1 MDITGSL
8 SVSQGRGFGAATQI
22 INDVV
27 ASFEQHAQRRG
38 HVVAVQ
44 SGGQALVY
52 AELNRR
58 ADQLCAGLLA
68 RGLPAGARVAV
79 CFEPGPLTAI
89 AVLGILK
96 AGMAYVPLSPADP
109 AARLAYIV
117 QDAGVALALTQA
129 GLQPKLAALV
139 RDVMVLGPADAAPP
153 AHDVPPTRAAA
164 DPGSL
169 AYLLYTS
176 GSTGKP
182 KGVMVTRRNLAY
194 YLDWHCHHLR
204 PELGGV
210 DLPLTSSMCFAAHV
224 TQFYAP
230 LMLGRT
236 QHVLVRD
243 VLRQPALLLAW
254 YREHPDF
261 GLYCV
266 PSVWNEVLKCV
277 EALPPGER
285 TAGPACVL
293 LSGEAVHDVLLDR
306 GARIWPALRVWN
318 LYGPTEATANASY
331 AELRAGAPAG
341 IGRPISGSEIFLLD
355 DDLREVG
362 PGEPGEICICG
373 DGVALGYV
381 NLPELTKQ
389 RFVANPLP
397 HLRGRPLFRTGDLGR
412 YNPRGEL
419 LYIGRRDF
427 QVKIRGVRIE
437 CGEVEAALTA
447 HPAIRMAVAVCRE
460 EGLDKTLVAYLVFHP
475 GADVPVDQIR
485 AALAARLPEPMLP
498 SAWVVLEALPTLANG
513 KIDRGALPPP
523 GHGRPRLTYACVA
536 PRTATER
543 KLLRMWEQVLGL
555 EGLGVNDHFFELGG
569 DSLRVSAVIS
579 RVRAELGLALDYRGF
594 FDHPTPAT
602 LAGHLSPAAAN
613 DAAADVMSVAA
624 APAEA
629 VAGGLCSPGQAG
641 LWLLAQTYPGL
652 SAYNMR
658 FSLRLNGDLDDDAV
672 DASLAAVV
680 AAHDALRTVFAQVD
694 GRLVASVRSA
704 PPVEVRRVDL
714 RYAVAA
720 TAGRECER
728 LAADDGRQ
736 PFDLEAGPLFRF
748 TCFSLPGNEHRLQV
762 TVHHAVFDGRSIG
775 VFCREFIDHYR
786 ARTGGPARVPAPAM
800 AYADWVR
807 WRAARDSAASLAFWR
822 RHLDGC
828 QTVLEM
834 PTDYQRPA
842 VRGFR
847 GAVSRLAMSPGLHD
861 SLAAFSRRH
870 GATPFMTLFAVFNLL
885 LFRHSGQTDVLL
897 ACPAANREPLA
908 AAGTLGLLV
917 NTMVMRTRLDANQ
930 TFGALLA
937 QVRASSLTCLEHQ
950 SFPFEKLVE
959 VLQPARSA
967 SRAPLVQAMFVFQEK
982 LYRGAIN
989 ERLGCVVHEDGNDDA
1004 KYELTLEVQDREEGP
1019 ELRLSYNTDLYAQGS
1034 AERLLRQFVQLLE
1047 QVLDDAGRALG
1058 AYDLIG
1064 AADQALLAHWN
1075 ATADGGAPDTVLRL
1089 FEWQAGATPDATALV
1104 SWERSLTYGEL
1115 DRSANQLA
1123 HHLIAADVGVG
1134 AGRWVGVHLEPSA
1147 DLVVAL
1153 LAILKT
1159 GAAYVPLDP
1168 NFPRER
1174 LADIIA
1180 DAGLALIVTQR
1191 SHVARLPD
1199 CAVPLVVV
1207 DDERA
1212 HVARRP
1218 AAAPLAAAVDP
1229 HSLMYVM
1236 YTSGSTGRPK
1246 GVKVPHAGVC
1256 NYVLWMRSRFPLRPA
1271 DKVLGRTSINFDISV
1286 WEIFLPLTGGAQ
1298 LHLGRRDQLLAP
1310 ESLGAL
1316 VRANGITQIQ
1326 FVPSALRAFADAGQL
1341 PLCPSL
1347 RRIFCGGEALSLTL
1361 HDDVLAR
1368 YDGELHN
1375 LYGPTEASIYVCHW
1389 ACRRGE
1395 RLRSVPIGRPVANT
1409 AIHILDAGLRPVPIG
1424 MVGELY
1430 IGGIQVAHG
1439 YHQRPELTARV
1450 FVADPFPHPAP
1461 WPRVPRPLATLF
1473 KTGDL
1478 GRYWPDGTI
1487 EFLGRADRQVKV
1499 RGYRIE
1505 LAEIE
1510 HHLLRHPGVRHAI
1523 VLAREDRPGDVRLV
1537 AYLQAAGPGGA
1548 DAAALRQHLKR
1559 TLPEYMIPAAFVE
1572 LEAIPLLPNNKTDL
1586 AALPRPE
1593 YRQAPA
1599 AAGGGAAP
1607 HRYATA
1613 TELALAAIWES
1624 VLGGAHFGP
1633 DDSFFD
1639 VGGHSLLMAMMRNLI
1654 VQRLQVEVTNID
1666 LFQYPTIRG
1675 LARHIAGGG
1684 TPGDAMLA
1692 RMAQRAARRD
1702 QRAGQRPAV
1711 DVSVAVS
1718 GYDSNQ

>member
-8 SVSQGRGFGAATQI
+8 SVSQGRGRGAATPI
-22 INDVV
+22 ITDVV
-27 ASFEQHAQRRG
+27 ASFERQAERHGHLIAVKSERHAL
-38 HVVAVQ
+38 
-44 SGGQALVY
+44 SY

-58 ADQLCAGLLA
+58 ADQLCATLLA
-68 RGLPAGARVAV
+68 RRLPAGARVAV

-89 AVLGILK
+89 AVLGVLK

-117 QDAGVALALTQA
+117 QDASVALALTQA
-129 GLQPKLAALV
+129 DLQPKLAPLV
-139 RDVMVLGPADAAPP
+139 RDIMVLGPVQPLPVIHTEAAP
-153 AHDVPPTRAAA
+153 RAAT
-164 DPGSL
+164 DPDSL

-210 DLPLTSSMCFAAHV
+210 DVPLTSSMGFAAHV

-230 LMLGRT
+230 LLLGRT
-236 QHVLVRD
+236 QQVLGRD
-243 VLRQPALLLAW
+243 VLRQPPLLLDWFRA
-254 YREHPDF
+254 HPDF

-277 EALPPGER
+277 EALPPAER
-285 TAGPACVL
+285 PPGPACVL
-293 LSGEAVHDVLLDR
+293 LSGEAVHDMLLDR
-306 GARIWPALRVWN
+306 SARVWPALRIWN

-331 AELRAGAPAG
+331 AELRAGAPAC
-341 IGRPISGSEIFLLD
+341 IGRPIAGTEIFLLD
-355 DDLREVG
+355 EDLREVG

-381 NLPELTKQ
+381 NLPELTRG

-397 HLRGRPLFRTGDLGR
+397 HLTGRPLFRTGDLGR
-412 YNPRGEL
+412 YNTRGEL
-419 LYIGRRDF
+419 LFIGRRDF

-437 CGEVEAALTA
+437 CGEIEAALTA
-447 HPAIRMAVAVCRE
+447 HPAIRMAVVACRE
-460 EGLDKTLVAYLVFHP
+460 EGLDKALVAYLVFHP
-475 GADVPVDQIR
+475 GAEVPVDQIR
-485 AALAARLPEPMLP
+485 AALAAWLPEAMLP

-513 KIDRGALPPP
+513 KIDRGGLPAP
-523 GHGRPRLTYACVA
+523 GRARPRLTYACVP
-536 PRTATER
+536 PRTAMQR
-543 KLLRMWEQVLGL
+543 KLLRVWEQVLGL
-555 EGLGVNDHFFELGG
+555 DGLGIDDHFFELGG
-569 DSLRVSAVIS
+569 DSLQVAAVIS
-579 RVRAELGLALDYRGF
+579 RVRAELGIALDYRRF
-594 FDHPTPAT
+594 FDHPTPAA
-602 LAGHLSPAAAN
+602 LAERLSAPAAAP
-613 DAAADVMSVAA
+613 DHAPTVATLAAE
-624 APAEA
+624 P
-629 VAGGLCSPGQAG
+629 GLCSPGQAG

-658 FSLRLNGDLDDDAV
+658 FSLRLNGDLDEDAV

-680 AAHDALRTVFAQVD
+680 EAHDALRTVFSQAG
-694 GRLVASVRSA
+694 GRPLASVKSA
-704 PPVEVRRVDL
+704 LAVAARRVDL
-714 RYAVAA
+714 RYAVPA

-728 LAADDGRQ
+728 LADDDGRQ
-736 PFDLEAGPLFRF
+736 PFDLEQGPLFRF
-748 TCFSLPGNEHRLQV
+748 TCFGLPGNEHRLQV

-775 VFCREFIDHYR
+775 LFCREFIDHYR
-786 ARTGGPARVPAPAM
+786 SRTGGPARANASVM

-807 WRAARDSAASLAFWR
+807 WRAGQDSAASLAFWR

-828 QTVLEM
+828 QPVLEM
-834 PTDYQRPA
+834 PTDFQRPP

-847 GAVSRLAMSPGLHD
+847 GAVSRLAVPAGLHD
-861 SLAAFSRRH
+861 SLAAFNQRH
-870 GATPFMTLFAVFNLL
+870 GTTSFMTLFAVFNLL
-885 LFRHSGQTDVLL
+885 LHRYSGQTDVLL

-908 AAGTLGLLV
+908 AAGTIGLFA
-917 NTMVMRTRLDANQ
+917 NTMVMRTRMNAGD
-930 TFGALLA
+930 TFRELLA
-937 QVRASSLTCLEHQ
+937 QVRASSLACLEHQ

-959 VLQPARSA
+959 LLQPARSA

-982 LYRGAIN
+982 LYGGAVN
-989 ERLGCVVHEDGNDDA
+989 ERLRCAVHEDGNDEA
-1004 KYELTLEVQDREEGP
+1004 KYELTLEVQDREQGL

-1034 AERLLRQFVQLLE
+1034 AERLLRQFVLLLE
-1047 QVLDDAGRALG
+1047 QALDDPGRALG
-1058 AYDLIG
+1058 AFELSG
-1064 AADQALLAHWN
+1064 ATDRALMTHWN
-1075 ATADGGAPDTVLRL
+1075 ATADGTPPDTVLRL
-1089 FEWQAGATPDATALV
+1089 FERQAAATPDAPALA
-1104 SWERSLTYGEL
+1104 SWERGLTYGEL

-1123 HHLIAADVGVG
+1123 HHLIAADVGLAPG
-1134 AGRWVGVHLEPSA
+1134 AGRWVGVHLEPTA
-1147 DLVVAL
+1147 DLIVTL

-1168 NFPRER
+1168 GFPRER

-1191 SHVARLPD
+1191 SHLPRLPA
-1199 CAVPLVVV
+1199 CEVPLVVV

-1212 HVARRP
+1212 QVARRP
-1218 AAAPLAAAVDP
+1218 AGPPVAAADP

-1256 NYVLWMRSRFPLRPA
+1256 NYVQWMRSRFPLRPG

-1286 WEIFLPLTGGAQ
+1286 WEIFLPLIAGAQ

-1310 ESLGAL
+1310 ETLGAL
-1316 VRANGITQIQ
+1316 IRTNGITQIQ

-1361 HDDVLAR
+1361 QDDVLAS
-1368 YDGELHN
+1368 YNGELHN

-1409 AIHILDAGLRPVPIG
+1409 VIHILDAALRPVPIG

-1430 IGGIQVAHG
+1430 IGGVQVAHG
-1439 YHQRPELTARV
+1439 YHQRQELTARV
-1450 FVADPFPHPAP
+1450 FIPDPFTYLPSGPAAPAP
-1461 WPRVPRPLATLF
+1461 PATLF

-1478 GRYWPDGTI
+1478 GRYWHDGTI

-1537 AYLQAAGPGGA
+1537 AYLQAATAGGA
-1548 DAAALRQHLKR
+1548 DPAALRLHLKR
-1559 TLPEYMIPAAFVE
+1559 TLPDYMIPAAFVE
-1572 LEAIPLLPNNKTDL
+1572 LEAMPLLPNNKTDM

-1593 YRQAPA
+1593 YRQAPVVTTA
-1599 AAGGGAAP
+1599 A

-1624 VLGGAHFGP
+1624 VLGGADFGP
-1633 DDSFFD
+1633 EDSFFD
-1639 VGGHSLLMAMMRNLI
+1639 VGGHSLLMAMMRSLI
-1654 VQRLQVEVTNID
+1654 VQRLQVEVSNID

-1684 TPGDAMLA
+1684 APGDAMLS
-1692 RMAQRAARRD
+1692 RMAQRAAQRD
-1702 QRAGQRPAV
+1702 QRAGQRPPV
-1711 DVSVAVS
+1711 IPMTPINESEGEHHDHS
-1718 GYDSNQ
+1718 